1 MSTKKKHYHFIGIAG
16 IGMSALA
23 AILLERGNA
32 ISGSDLV
39 SNEITEKLRKSGAK
53 IYKGHEAKH
62 LPDNTDI
69 VVISG
74 AIPENNPECI
84 KAMQLNLP
92 ILSRGEL
99 LGQIMDRATGIAV
112 AGTHG
117 KTTTASLIA
126 EIFEK
131 AKKDPTIAI
140 GGEVRNVGSHAKNG
154 QGKYFIAEACEYKRA
169 FLNIHPEIAVITNI
183 EADHLDYYKDL
194 DDIMSAFAEFAGNIT
209 EGGFLVACFDDER
222 VKEIT
227 DNFSGRVVSYGFSNA
242 NYQASDIKIENG
254 VQTFKITKNSTDLG
268 EFEVPLPGIHTILN
282 ATAAVA
288 VALECGIKLK
298 AIKESLQN
306 FSGAARRME
315 TKGEKEGVLVIDDYG
330 HHPTEIQAT
339 LQAIRSFY
347 PKRRLICVFQP
358 HQHSRTRI
366 LLNDFAS
373 ALKEADEIIIPKIY
387 AVRDTKEDMESVSGE
402 TLAKLLKKNG
412 KSAKYIPNFSDV
424 AKELKETTKEN
435 DIVLTIGAG
444 PVNEVAE
451 MYLNI
456 E

>member
-1 MSTKKKHYHFIGIAG
+1 
-16 IGMSALA
+16 MSALA

-140 GGEVRNVGSHAKNG
+140 GGEVRNIGSHAKNG
-154 QGKYFIAEACEYKRA
+154 KGKYFIAEACEYKRA
-169 FLNIHPEIAVITNI
+169 FLNIHPKVAVITNI

-194 DDIMSAFAEFAGNIT
+194 DDIKSAFSDFVNDMDESSL
-209 EGGFLVACFDDER
+209 LVACFDD
-222 VKEIT
+222 
-227 DNFSGRVVSYGFSNA
+227 DNVRGIAQGFKGRLVSYGLNKA
-242 NYQASDIKIENG
+242 NYQASIIKIEDG
-254 VQTFKITKNSTDLG
+254 TQKFKITKNNTDLG
-268 EFEVPLPGIHTILN
+268 EFETKIPGIHTILN
-282 ATAAVA
+282 ITAAVV
-288 VALECGIKLK
+288 VALEHGIKLK
-298 AIKESLQN
+298 TIKESVQN

-315 TKGEKEGVLVIDDYG
+315 TRGEKEGVLVIDDYG

-339 LQAIRSFY
+339 LQAIKSFY
-347 PKRRLICVFQP
+347 PKRRLVCVFQP

-373 ALKEADEIIIPKIY
+373 ALKEADEIIIPRIY

-402 TLAKLLKKNG
+402 TLARLLKKNG
-412 KSAKYIPNFSDV
+412 KSAKYIPKFSDAV
-424 AKELKETTKEN
+424 KELKETTKEN

-451 MYLNI
+451 EFLSI
-456 E
+456 C